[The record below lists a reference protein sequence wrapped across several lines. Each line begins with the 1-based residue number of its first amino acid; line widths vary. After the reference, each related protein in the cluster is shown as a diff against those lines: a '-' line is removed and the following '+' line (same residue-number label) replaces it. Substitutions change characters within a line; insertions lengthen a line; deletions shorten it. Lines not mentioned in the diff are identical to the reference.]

1 MEYKLIGRFIE
12 ILEELVDAT
21 REQTEEIKKFRL
33 TFKTVD
39 ATQNKA
45 TRETKVKQ
53 KRDEVD
59 WGSKEVDK

>member
-1 MEYKLIGRFIE
+1 MDYKIINKFIE
-12 ILEELVDAT
+12 LLEDLVDAT

-39 ATQNKA
+39 AVQNK
-45 TRETKVKQ
+45 TKVKQ
-53 KRDEVD
+53 RSDEVD